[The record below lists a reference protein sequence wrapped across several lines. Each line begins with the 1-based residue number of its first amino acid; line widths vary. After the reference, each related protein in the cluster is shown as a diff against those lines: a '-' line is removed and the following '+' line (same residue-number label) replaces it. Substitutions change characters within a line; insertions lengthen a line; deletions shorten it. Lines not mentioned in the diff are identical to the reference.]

1 MGVDCEGS
9 GGVGFALVIMRLGG
23 EVLDLLLVLYSGV
36 RVRRHIF
43 WGIRGIRSAGLGVP

>member
-23 EVLDLLLVLYSGV
+23 EVLDLLVVLYSGV

-43 WGIRGIRSAGLGVP
+43 VGCGIRSALSPDND